1 MSSKILKRKIIEL
14 DNRRKKMI
22 SSGWGKEAIENVTVE
37 KIFYDSDGL
46 RVSGY
51 IAYPNDFSKKFPS
64 IIWCRGGLGEL
75 GVIDEFNAQGIL
87 GTIASWGYVVFATQY
102 RGNDGGEG
110 NDEFGGEDLNDV
122 LNLIPLAKE
131 IPNADE
137 NNWGIEGWSR
147 GGMMT
152 YLALMRT
159 DIFKAAVSIGGV
171 ADLRCDK
178 KRSKFVTKLVERNY
192 GKITD
197 EYYRELCQS
206 RSVINKA
213 ERISAETP
221 LMLIHGTSDDRV
233 PVEDSIELARR
244 LLKFKS
250 NVRLVLLE
258 NGTHFLKNHKKE
270 INWLRKNWFDKYLKG
285 ENNGA

>member
-1 MSSKILKRKIIEL
+1 MERKIIEL
-14 DNRRKKMI
+14 DDRRKKMI

-87 GTIASWGYVVFATQY
+87 GTIAAWGYAVFATQY

-110 NDEFGGEDLNDV
+110 NDEFGGGDLNDV

-152 YLALMRT
+152 YLALMKT
-159 DIFKAAVSIGGV
+159 GIFKAAVSIGGV

-213 ERISAETP
+213 EKISAETP

-285 ENNGA
+285 GNNGA

>member
-1 MSSKILKRKIIEL
+1 MSSKILERKIIEL
-14 DNRRKKMI
+14 DERRKKMI
-22 SSGWGKEAIENVTVE
+22 SSGWGKEAVENVTVE
-37 KIFYDSDGL
+37 KIFYDSDGVK
-46 RVSGY
+46 VSGY

-87 GTIASWGYVVFATQY
+87 GTIAAWGYAVFATQY

-110 NDEFGGEDLNDV
+110 NDEFGGRDLDDV
-122 LNLIPLAKE
+122 LNLIPLAEE
-131 IPNADE
+131 IPNADV

-152 YLALMRT
+152 YLTLMKT
-159 DIFKAAVSIGGV
+159 NFFKAAVSIGGV

-213 ERISAETP
+213 EKISAETP

-233 PVEDSIELARR
+233 PVDDSIELARR
-244 LLKFKS
+244 LLKYKS